1 MARNQSLFASAKIG
15 VENVVGV
22 TVDAVVLVRAELKH
36 TARLNN
42 LENDLEYDDA
52 VVSALSDVLNELAKI
67 PKDAMTDADKFK
79 QEVLTKRLNKLQA
92 LVWFGIMN

>member
-36 TARLNN
+36 TARLNT
-42 LENDLEYDDA
+42 LENDIEYDDA
-52 VVSALSDVLNELAKI
+52 VVSALSDVLDELAKI

-92 LVWFGIMN
+92 LV

>member
-92 LVWFGIMN
+92 LV

>member
-1 MARNQSLFASAKIG
+1 MARSQSLFASAKIG

-36 TARLNN
+36 TARLNT
-42 LENDLEYDDA
+42 LENDMEYDDA
-52 VVSALSDVLNELAKI
+52 VVSALSDVLDELAKI
-67 PKDAMTDADKFK
+67 PKDTATDADKFK

-92 LVWFGIMN
+92 LV

>member
-1 MARNQSLFASAKIG
+1 MARSQSLFASAKIG

>member
-1 MARNQSLFASAKIG
+1 MARSQSLFASAKIG

-36 TARLNN
+36 TARLNT
-42 LENDLEYDDA
+42 LENDMEYDDA

-79 QEVLTKRLNKLQA
+79 QEVLIKRLNKLQA

>member
-1 MARNQSLFASAKIG
+1 MARSQSLFASAKIG

-36 TARLNN
+36 TARLNT

-92 LVWFGIMN
+92 LV

>member
-1 MARNQSLFASAKIG
+1 MARSQSLFASAKIG

-36 TARLNN
+36 TARLNT

-52 VVSALSDVLNELAKI
+52 VVSALSDVLDELAKI
-67 PKDAMTDADKFK
+67 PKDTATDADKFK

-92 LVWFGIMN
+92 LV

>member
-1 MARNQSLFASAKIG
+1 MARSQSLFASAKIG

-36 TARLNN
+36 TARLNT
-42 LENDLEYDDA
+42 LENDIEYDDA

-92 LVWFGIMN
+92 LV

>member
-1 MARNQSLFASAKIG
+1 MARSQSLFASAKIG

-52 VVSALSDVLNELAKI
+52 VVSALSDVLDELAKI

-92 LVWFGIMN
+92 LV

>member
-1 MARNQSLFASAKIG
+1 MARSQSLFASAKIG

-36 TARLNN
+36 TARLNT

-52 VVSALSDVLNELAKI
+52 VVSALSDVLDELAKI

-92 LVWFGIMN
+92 LV

>member
-1 MARNQSLFASAKIG
+1 MARSQSLFASAKIG

-92 LVWFGIMN
+92 LV

>member
-1 MARNQSLFASAKIG
+1 MARSQSLFASAKIG

-36 TARLNN
+36 TARLNT
-42 LENDLEYDDA
+42 LENDMEYDDA

-79 QEVLTKRLNKLQA
+79 QEVLTKRLNKLQG
-92 LVWFGIMN
+92 LIWFGIMN

>member
-36 TARLNN
+36 TARLNT
-42 LENDLEYDDA
+42 LENDIEYDDA
-52 VVSALSDVLNELAKI
+52 VVSALSDVLDELAKI

>member
-1 MARNQSLFASAKIG
+1 MARSQSLFASAKIG

-36 TARLNN
+36 TARLNT
-42 LENDLEYDDA
+42 LENDMEYDDA
-52 VVSALSDVLNELAKI
+52 VVSALSDVLNELSKI

-79 QEVLTKRLNKLQA
+79 QEVLIKRLNKLQA
-92 LVWFGIMN
+92 LV

>member
-1 MARNQSLFASAKIG
+1 MARSQSLFASAKIG

-36 TARLNN
+36 TARLNT
-42 LENDLEYDDA
+42 LENDIEYDDA
-52 VVSALSDVLNELAKI
+52 VVSALSNVLDELAKI
-67 PKDAMTDADKFK
+67 PKDTATDADKFK

-92 LVWFGIMN
+92 LV

>member
-1 MARNQSLFASAKIG
+1 MARSQSLFASAKIG

-22 TVDAVVLVRAELKH
+22 TVDAVMLVRAELKH
-36 TARLNN
+36 TARLNT

-67 PKDAMTDADKFK
+67 PKDTATDADKFK
-79 QEVLTKRLNKLQA
+79 QEVLKKRLNKLQA
-92 LVWFGIMN
+92 LV

>member
-1 MARNQSLFASAKIG
+1 MARSQSLFASAKIG

-36 TARLNN
+36 TARLNT
-42 LENDLEYDDA
+42 LENDMEYDDA

-92 LVWFGIMN
+92 LV

>member
-1 MARNQSLFASAKIG
+1 MARSQSLFASAKIG

-36 TARLNN
+36 TARLNT

>member
-1 MARNQSLFASAKIG
+1 MARSQSLFASAKIG

-36 TARLNN
+36 TARLNT
-42 LENDLEYDDA
+42 LENDIEYDDA

>member
-36 TARLNN
+36 TARLNT
-42 LENDLEYDDA
+42 LENDIEYDDA

-92 LVWFGIMN
+92 LV